1 MDNIDNDD
9 ILILK
14 GKEVAEIL
22 TGRERDLIEVVRVA
36 YKAHAAGKSSLPH
49 STFLRFL
56 ESEKNRIIALPAY
69 LGDGFGVA
77 GIKWIS
83 SFPDNL
89 SLGLDR
95 ASAVLI
101 LNSTTTGRPEA
112 IVEGSIISA
121 RRTAASAALA
131 AETLLEGK
139 EVESVGM
146 VGCGLINYETA
157 RFLRAALPGLK
168 RLTIFDL
175 DRARAEQFKRVCGE
189 LFEERAVADDLRS
202 LLREN
207 KLVAFATTAVRPH
220 VSDLSDCAPGS
231 LILHTSLRDLTPEVI
246 LSCDNVVDDVDHVSR
261 AQTSIHL
268 AEQLAGDRSFVRC
281 TLGDILLGREPARR
295 DDESVTVFSPFGL
308 GILDLA
314 VGKYVCDRGVEQS
327 KGSVISSFLPS
338 TWVEGRA

>member
-1 MDNIDNDD
+1 MYNDD

-22 TGRERDLIEVVRVA
+22 SGRERDVIEVVRVA
-36 YKAHAAGKSSLPH
+36 YKTHAAGKSSLPH

-69 LGDGFGVA
+69 LGDDFGVA

-89 SLGLDR
+89 SKGLDR

-101 LNSTTTGRPEA
+101 LNSTMTGRPEA
-112 IVEGSIISA
+112 IIEGSIISA

-131 AETLLEGK
+131 AETLLGER
-139 EVESVGM
+139 EVEGVGM
-146 VGCGLINYETA
+146 IGCGLINYETA
-157 RFLRAALPGLK
+157 RFLLAAVPSLK
-168 RLTIFDL
+168 KLTIFDL
-175 DRARAEQFKRVCGE
+175 SRERAEQFKRVCGA
-189 LFEERAVADDLRS
+189 LFDEVEVADDLRS
-202 LLREN
+202 LLSRN
-207 KLVAFATTAVRPH
+207 QLVTFATTAVRPH
-220 VSDLSDCAPGS
+220 VSDLSDCAPGTVV
-231 LILHTSLRDLTPEVI
+231 LHTSLRDLTPEVI
-246 LSCDNVVDDVDHVSR
+246 LASDNVVDDVDHVSR

-295 DDESVTVFSPFGL
+295 DPEAVTVFSPFGL

-314 VGKYVCDRGVEQS
+314 LGKFVRDQGVERS
-327 KGSVISSFLPS
+327 MGSAINSFLPAPW
-338 TWVEGRA
+338 TEGAV

>member
-1 MDNIDNDD
+1 MDNDD

-22 TGRERDLIEVVRVA
+22 TGRERDVIEVVRVA

-89 SLGLDR
+89 SRGLDR

-131 AETLLEGK
+131 AETLLEGV
-139 EVESVGM
+139 EVEGVGM
-146 VGCGLINYETA
+146 VGCGPINYETA

-168 RLTIFDL
+168 RLTVFDL
-175 DRARAEQFKRVCGE
+175 DRARAEQFGRLCGGM
-189 LFEERAVADDLRS
+189 FEETAVADDLAS
-202 LLREN
+202 LLRRHT
-207 KLVAFATTAVRPH
+207 LVTFATTAVRPH
-220 VSDLSDCAPGS
+220 VSDLSDCPPGA
-231 LILHTSLRDLTPEVI
+231 LILHTSLRDLTPEAI
-246 LSCDNVVDDVDHVSR
+246 LACDNVVDDVDHVCR

-281 TLGDILLGREPARR
+281 TLGDILLGRAPARR
-295 DDESVTVFSPFGL
+295 DHGGVTVFSPFGL

-314 VGKYVCDRGVEQS
+314 VGKLVCDLGVEQS

>member
-1 MDNIDNDD
+1 MCNDD

-22 TGRERDLIEVVRVA
+22 SGRERDVIEVVRVA

-69 LGDGFGVA
+69 LGDDFGVA

-89 SLGLDR
+89 SKGLDR

-101 LNSTTTGRPEA
+101 LNSTMTGRPEA
-112 IVEGSIISA
+112 IIEGSIISA

-131 AETLLEGK
+131 AETLLGGR

-146 VGCGLINYETA
+146 IGCGLINYETA
-157 RFLRAALPGLK
+157 RFLLAAVPSLK
-168 RLTIFDL
+168 RLNIFDL
-175 DRARAEQFKRVCGE
+175 DRGRAEQFKRVCGA
-189 LFEERAVADDLRS
+189 LFEEVEMADDLRS
-202 LLREN
+202 LLRRN
-207 KLVAFATTAVRPH
+207 SLVAFATTANRPH
-220 VSDLSDCAPGS
+220 VSDLSDCAPGTV
-231 LILHTSLRDLTPEVI
+231 ILHTSLRDLTPKVI
-246 LSCDNVVDDVDHVSR
+246 LACDNVVDDVDHVSR

-268 AEQLAGDRSFVRC
+268 AEELAGDRSFVRC

-295 DDESVTVFSPFGL
+295 DPEAVTVFSPFGL

-314 VGKYVCDRGVEQS
+314 LGKFVRDQGVERS
-327 KGSVISSFLPS
+327 MGSAISSFLPAP
-338 TWVEGRA
+338 WAEGAA

>member
-1 MDNIDNDD
+1 MYNDDD

-22 TGRERDLIEVVRVA
+22 TGRERDVIEVVRVA
-36 YKAHAAGKSSLPH
+36 YKTHAAGKSSLPH

-56 ESEKNRIIALPAY
+56 ENEKNRIIALPAY
-69 LGDGFGVA
+69 LGDDFGVA

-83 SFPDNL
+83 SFPNNL
-89 SLGLDR
+89 SKGLDR

-101 LNSTTTGRPEA
+101 LNSTMTGRPEA
-112 IVEGSIISA
+112 IIEGSIISA

-131 AETLLEGK
+131 AETLLVGK
-139 EVESVGM
+139 EVTSVGM
-146 VGCGLINYETA
+146 IGCGVINYETA
-157 RFLRAALPGLK
+157 RFLLAVLPELK
-168 RLTIFDL
+168 KLTIFDL
-175 DRARAEQFKRVCGE
+175 DRERAEQFKRLCGGM
-189 LFEERAVADDLRS
+189 FEEIEVAADVRT
-202 LLREN
+202 LLRDHT
-207 KLVAFATTAVRPH
+207 LVAFATTAIRPH
-220 VSDLSDCAPGS
+220 ISDLSDCAPGS

-295 DDESVTVFSPFGL
+295 DPESITVFSPFGL
-308 GILDLA
+308 GILDIAL
-314 VGKYVCDRGVEQS
+314 GKFVRDQGIEQQM
-327 KGSVISSFLPS
+327 GFALDSFLPAP
-338 TWVEGRA
+338 WVEGGA